1 MFKRDGQTCLS
12 LEPSVRYYF
21 DKILGREGVME
32 WHVEANSML
41 FFGLVLLE
49 DELFGVKYLL

>member
-1 MFKRDGQTCLS
+1 
-12 LEPSVRYYF
+12 
-21 DKILGREGVME
+21 ME